1 MQTREIASR
10 EKFGE
15 LKKCRLST
23 RLCCIRCFAEYKWYH
38 VFLAIKQNITSAMI
52 AKMLEREI
60 DVGFVYLSEISL
72 KRLATF
78 REYMFNSPK
87 KGAGY
92 ECKCKKI
99 SFYT

>member
-1 MQTREIASR
+1 MSTLNSPMLHPL
-10 EKFGE
+10 F
-15 LKKCRLST
+15 CRIQMVS
-23 RLCCIRCFAEYKWYH
+23 CILGDKTKYYKR
-38 VFLAIKQNITSAMI
+38 N
-52 AKMLEREI
+52 
-60 DVGFVYLSEISL
+60 DVGFVYSSEISL